1 MSRSKVHLASA
12 SSRRFEWLKVRLDS
26 EYVDFSA
33 SGLLSTEQLP
43 PSGLVVRSQVQ
54 KILASKVEAAKIEIA
69 IQQIGEIEVPD
80 FVLLADTLVEDP
92 DDLQQSLGQ
101 PIDRT
106 SAAGMLL
113 RLSGRRH
120 NVWSGTTLLIRK
132 GDSWEEKSSVE
143 HATVEIN
150 QLTDNQFGEL
160 LESKSWVGKA
170 GAYDLAGQM
179 GKYSSLISGSEVCV
193 LGFAP
198 SIIEEFLVL
207 LQDN

>member
-1 MSRSKVHLASA
+1 MSRCKVHLASA
-12 SSRRFEWLKVRLDS
+12 SSRRYEWLKVRLDADF
-26 EYVDFSA
+26 VDFSA
-33 SGLLSTEQLP
+33 AGLLSDEQLP
-43 PSGLVVRSQVQ
+43 PSGLDVRSQVQ
-54 KILASKVEAAKIEIA
+54 KILASKVESAKIEIA
-69 IQQIGEIEVPD
+69 IQQIGEIEIPD
-80 FVLLADTLVEDP
+80 FILLADTLVEDP

-101 PIDRT
+101 PIDRA

-113 RLSGRRH
+113 RLNGRRH

-132 GDSWEEKSSVE
+132 GDNWEEKSSVE

-160 LESKSWVGKA
+160 LDSKSWLGKA
-170 GAYDLAGQM
+170 GAYDLAGEM
-179 GKYSSLISGSEVCV
+179 GNHASLIAGSEVCV

-198 SIIEEFLVL
+198 SIIEGFLVL

>member
-1 MSRSKVHLASA
+1 MSRCKVHLASA
-12 SSRRFEWLKVRLDS
+12 SSRRREWLKGRLDA
-26 EYVDFSA
+26 EFVDFSVA
-33 SGLLSTEQLP
+33 GLLSAEQLP
-43 PSGLVVRSQVQ
+43 PSGLDVRSQVQ

-69 IQQIGEIEVPD
+69 IQQMGEIEIPD
-80 FVLLADTLVEDP
+80 FILLADTLVEDP

-101 PIDRT
+101 PIDRA
-106 SAAGMLL
+106 SAAVMLL

-160 LESKSWVGKA
+160 LESKSWLGKA
-170 GAYDLAGQM
+170 GAYDLAGEM
-179 GKYSSLISGSEVCV
+179 GKYASLISGSEVCV

-198 SIIEEFLVL
+198 SIIEEL
-207 LQDN
+207 LQLLSR

>member
-1 MSRSKVHLASA
+1 MSRCKVHLASA
-12 SSRRFEWLKVRLDS
+12 SSRRYEWLKVRLDADF
-26 EYVDFSA
+26 VDFSA
-33 SGLLSTEQLP
+33 AGLLSDEQLP
-43 PSGLVVRSQVQ
+43 PSGLDVRSQVQ
-54 KILASKVEAAKIEIA
+54 KILASKVESAKIEIA
-69 IQQIGEIEVPD
+69 IQQIGEI
-80 FVLLADTLVEDP
+80 ADTLVEDP

-101 PIDRT
+101 PIDRA

-113 RLSGRRH
+113 RLNGRRH

-160 LESKSWVGKA
+160 LDSKSWLGKA
-170 GAYDLAGQM
+170 GAYDLAGEM
-179 GKYSSLISGSEVCV
+179 GNHASLIAGSEVCV

-198 SIIEEFLVL
+198 SIIEGFLVL

>member
-1 MSRSKVHLASA
+1 MSRCKVHLASA
-12 SSRRFEWLKVRLDS
+12 SSRRYEWLKVRLDAES
-26 EYVDFSA
+26 VDFSA
-33 SGLLSTEQLP
+33 AGLHCAEQQPQSGLD
-43 PSGLVVRSQVQ
+43 VRTQVQ

-69 IQQIGEIEVPD
+69 IQDIGDVETPD
-80 FVLLADTLVEDP
+80 FILLADTLVEDP

-120 NVWSGTTLLIRK
+120 NVWSGTALLIRK
-132 GDSWEEKSSVE
+132 GSSWEEISSVE

-150 QLTDNQFGEL
+150 QLTDSQFGKL
-160 LESKSWVGKA
+160 LDSKSWLGKA
-170 GAYDLAGQM
+170 GAYDLAGKM
-179 GKYSSLISGSEVCV
+179 GDYASLISGSEVCV

-198 SIIEEFLVL
+198 SIIEEL
-207 LQDN
+207 LQLLSR

>member
-1 MSRSKVHLASA
+1 MSRCKVHLASA
-12 SSRRFEWLKVRLDS
+12 SSRRYEWLKVRLDAES
-26 EYVDFSA
+26 VDFSA
-33 SGLLSTEQLP
+33 AALHSAEQQPQSGLD
-43 PSGLVVRSQVQ
+43 VRTQVQ

-69 IQQIGEIEVPD
+69 IQEIGEVDIPD
-80 FVLLADTLVEDP
+80 FILLADTLVEDP

-101 PIDRT
+101 PIDRA

-132 GDSWEEKSSVE
+132 GSSWEEKSSVE

-150 QLTDNQFGEL
+150 QLTDSQFGEL
-160 LESKSWVGKA
+160 LDSKSWLGKA
-170 GAYDLAGQM
+170 GAYDLAGEM
-179 GKYSSLISGSEVCV
+179 GNYANLISGSEVCV

-198 SIIEEFLVL
+198 LIIEEL
-207 LQDN
+207 LQLLSR